1 MFRRSRRHAS
11 SQNRLHRMSPSLP
24 VAIPAGPAIGPIAPA
39 RDARVGARSA
49 DESASFATVLS
60 EIEANEMPPTPASAP
75 INKGSEAILPPS
87 DADADVDTGDSPD
100 GRADAADAI
109 AASAEV
115 PALPLTVPPSPTLA
129 ALPAPVPEGLFAA
142 DAGTDSLPRTAPPE
156 AIPESPPPA
165 PAGPSAASGAGTGL
179 AAPLLPAASNGAGV
193 QASASAH
200 PDSEATAGKAGLKTT
215 PDGPLALQPDRPGIV
230 VPAASGQS
238 GDLATLSRVRADFTK
253 PAGVAATP
261 DETLPVQSGVS
272 RPGVPSGAAP
282 LGEAVQPPA
291 RAVKAAQPWGVGPA
305 VALPGSA
312 HTDLRKPAGP
322 AAAPDEALPVQSGGS
337 RPGVPSGTDPL
348 REVAR
353 PSPVVLQPV
362 KPTKATQPGEPGP
375 AAGSAQTGTIDASE
389 SDGEGAPV
397 PLASPPSSAPVRVRD
412 VIDRATAREAGNA
425 ALPDAGSPTSGAAR
439 SIPQAA
445 TPPVAAGPVPSPV
458 ETARSQ
464 PAAPAVL
471 EEPAAVPTAPGQA
484 TPSEARAAETTQQT
498 SAPALPSRVAVET
511 TAQIAAQIVRKLE
524 GRSTRFEMALT
535 PEGLGRVEIS
545 LSIEADGALRASLAF
560 DNPAAATDLRGR
572 ADELR
577 RQLLD
582 AGFTLADDALS
593 FAERDPAAG
602 HGGGFDRQSDPR
614 NSRAFGAASRLTAE
628 ADLTVQPP
636 GWVSLSLTPAG
647 VDMKV

>member
-156 AIPESPPPA
+156 AIPKSPPPA

-272 RPGVPSGAAP
+272 RPGVPSG
-282 LGEAVQPPA
+282 
-291 RAVKAAQPWGVGPA
+291 
-305 VALPGSA
+305 
-312 HTDLRKPAGP
+312 
-322 AAAPDEALPVQSGGS
+322 
-337 RPGVPSGTDPL
+337 TDPL

-362 KPTKATQPGEPGP
+362 RSTKATQPGEPGP
-375 AAGSAQTGTIDASE
+375 AAGPARTGTNDASE

-458 ETARSQ
+458 ETTRSQ
-464 PAAPAVL
+464 PAMPAVL

-484 TPSEARAAETTQQT
+484 TASEARAAETTQQT

-628 ADLTVQPP
+628 AELTVQPP